1 MSFTNLRI
9 YKRDGSERKRLKNPD
24 VKPLMFIIPIE
35 KEQIAI
41 DLKVTPENLNSSI
54 KNENNSKL

>member
-1 MSFTNLRI
+1 
-9 YKRDGSERKRLKNPD
+9 
-24 VKPLMFIIPIE
+24 MFIIPIE

-41 DLKVTPENLNSSI
+41 DLKVTPENLNSLI